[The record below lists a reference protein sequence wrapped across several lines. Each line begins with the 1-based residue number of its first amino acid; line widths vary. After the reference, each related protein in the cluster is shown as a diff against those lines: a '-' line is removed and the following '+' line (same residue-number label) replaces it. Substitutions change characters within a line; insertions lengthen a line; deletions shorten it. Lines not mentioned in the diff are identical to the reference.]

1 MARYELWA
9 EPPELVPQPPVVP
22 PPDRLLAPAAVD
34 KPKVVPYVS
43 SLMLAI
49 RERNWQV
56 AWEWVQWM
64 SKEEVCMASP
74 WVDRPQA
81 HESTPSDHTAL
92 HLAAFENGGVPL
104 RPYWIEE
111 FYNLLCG
118 KGSGFQSEALTVLR
132 K

>member
-9 EPPELVPQPPVVP
+9 EPVPQPPAVP
-22 PPDRLLAPAAVD
+22 PPDHLVAGAAVD

-74 WVDRPQA
+74 WVERPQRP
-81 HESTPSDHTAL
+81 ESTPSDHTAL
-92 HLAAFENGGVPL
+92 HLAAFECGGVPP
-104 RPYWIEE
+104 RPDWIEE
-111 FYNLLCG
+111 FYDLLCH
-118 KGSGFQSEALTVLR
+118 KAPDFNL
-132 K
+132 KY